1 MSLSSAKAKL
11 DAQGGDPATGYISKT
26 DHKDSYT
33 ELLAD
38 TALTGD
44 TTAAA
49 LDVTGALTAG
59 TVASDGTVAGTGLAG
74 GLLSAATPVINGTAA
89 AGTSAVPSRDDHVH
103 ASDTTKVTGPASS
116 TDNALVRFDG
126 TDGKTVQNSGITV
139 DDSGNFTTNLTVSK
153 ASPSMSIDAA
163 AGGQTGIV
171 YYKTAGVERWRLIK
185 TGTAES
191 GSNAGSN
198 FALNS
203 YSDAGAFLSTDVGV
217 DRATGKATLG
227 RVGATAGLELGASG
241 PRIMSGTGSPEGV
254 VSAPVGSQW
263 TDTAATTGAIQWIK
277 ATGTGNTGWV
287 VQYGDT
293 GWRNVTASME
303 AGFKTSNPNAA
314 LYVRRTNDRVTWM
327 LNETIAGS
335 ATGTVAI
342 YVPPTGFKE
351 TVGSIPVG
359 VHCINANTGTGLNET
374 FYFASGTTL
383 YGFAWTA
390 IRHQSL
396 LSYPLASSTAWPTSL
411 PGTAA

>member
-241 PRIMSGTGSPEGV
+241 PRVMSGTGSPEGV

-293 GWRNVTASME
+293 GVRTMNAAALASDADFTINSARLRRRNSTVEFYCDFTAGGSPT
-303 AGFKTSNPNAA
+303 AGDVLWAVPSGFKPGLSATMYGVARFAYGQYNEDSLYTSNNLVVYGVANGE
-314 LYVRRTNDRVTWM
+314 THRVHGMW
-327 LNETIAGS
+327 L
-335 ATGTVAI
+335 
-342 YVPPTGFKE
+342 
-351 TVGSIPVG
+351 
-359 VHCINANTGTGLNET
+359 
-374 FYFASGTTL
+374 
-383 YGFAWTA
+383 TA
-390 IRHQSL
+390 D
-396 LSYPLASSTAWPTSL
+396 AWPASL
-411 PGTAA
+411 PGT